1 MTSQDIADLVGSQHG
16 HLKTSIERL
25 ASRGVIHSF
34 AVRRNENPG
43 IGRPSEVYVFEGEK
57 GKRDSIIVVAQN
69 SPEFTAR
76 LVDRWQELEQKLAKP
91 AAPANL
97 NDAASACMV
106 SFRHH
111 GVRRF
116 M

>member
-1 MTSQDIADLVGSQHG
+1 M
-16 HLKTSIERL
+16 
-25 ASRGVIHSF
+25 
-34 AVRRNENPG
+34 
-43 IGRPSEVYVFEGEK
+43 YVFEGEK

>member
-1 MTSQDIADLVGSQHG
+1 MTSQEIADLVGSRHNNV
-16 HLKTSIERL
+16 KAAIDRL
-25 ASRGVIHSF
+25 VDRGVIQHAALQHVQNSGGQTVGQYTF
-34 AVRRNENPG
+34 SGPG
-43 IGRPSEVYVFEGEK
+43 
-57 GKRDSIIVVAQN
+57 GKRDSIIIVAQL